1 MSLIAKANLM
11 QRTKDIAK
19 ISLGAEAI
27 NELLGGGL
35 ETKCITEMF
44 GEFRHANL
52 IPPSFAVERSTHIDI
67 GFAIQDDC

>member
-1 MSLIAKANLM
+1 M

-19 ISLGAEAI
+19 ISLGSEAV

-44 GEFRHANL
+44 GEFRH
-52 IPPSFAVERSTHIDI
+52 VHW
-67 GFAIQDDC
+67 

>member
-1 MSLIAKANLM
+1 M

-19 ISLGAEAI
+19 ISLGAEAV

-44 GEFRHANL
+44 GEFRYAMQVQQDCPNAIHGYKSSRKNDSQAVC
-52 IPPSFAVERSTHIDI
+52 PHRMSFDK
-67 GFAIQDDC
+67 